1 MRQRIRTIVGQA
13 RRQARRPV
21 ALAATALLVLALAMP
36 GVAASPSFLWKVT
49 TPAGRSLYLAGSLH
63 LLSSEYYPLAPA
75 FEERFAE
82 ADLLVEEL
90 DMGEMAAPASQMLM
104 LQRGMM
110 PAGQTLES
118 VLAPDTFEAVKSKAA
133 ELGLPFAP
141 LQLFKPWALALTL
154 QGMEWQKAGYDAN
167 LGLDKHFYDKA
178 IEKGLQVQGLETL
191 AFQIGQFDSLSM
203 PLQDR
208 MLAESLKEMATAST
222 QVGEMARAW
231 KAGDAAAIERIVLA
245 DLKSEP
251 QMYDRLLVA
260 RNRTWLPKL
269 DALLTRPRPTFV
281 VVGAA
286 HLVGPDGLLAAFKAK
301 GYTVTQM

>member
-1 MRQRIRTIVGQA
+1 MQHLLHRLTTLAGRVS
-13 RRQARRPV
+13 RRSLAVATAALV
-21 ALAATALLVLALAMP
+21 ALVLTMP
-36 GVAASPSFLWKVT
+36 LIAASPSFLWKVT

-75 FEERFAE
+75 FDERFAE

-90 DMGEMAAPASQMLM
+90 DMAEMAAPASQMLM

-118 VLAPDTFEAVKSKAA
+118 VLAPDTLEAVKSKAA

-178 IEKGLQVQGLETL
+178 REKGLQVQGLETL
-191 AFQIGQFDSLSM
+191 AFQIGQFDGLSM

-208 MLAESLKEMATAST
+208 MLAESLKEMATASA

-231 KAGDAAAIERIVLA
+231 KAGDAVAIEKIVLA

-269 DALLTRPRPTFV
+269 DALLTRPKPAFV

>member
-1 MRQRIRTIVGQA
+1 MGQRLWTFAVETRRRA
-13 RRQARRPV
+13 RRRV
-21 ALAATALLVLALAMP
+21 AFGATVLVVFALALALA
-36 GVAASPSFLWKVT
+36 AASPSFLWKVT
-49 TPAGRSLYLAGSLH
+49 APSGRSLYLAGSLH

-90 DMGEMAAPASQMLM
+90 DMAEMTAPASQMLM

-118 VLAPDTFEAVKSKAA
+118 VLAPATLDAVKSKAA

-178 IEKGLQVQGLETL
+178 LERGLQVQGLETL
-191 AFQIGQFDSLSM
+191 AFQIGQFDGLSM

-208 MLAESLKEMATAST
+208 MLADSLKEMATTST
-222 QVGEMARAW
+222 QVGDMARAW
-231 KAGDAAAIERIVLA
+231 KAGDAAAIEKVVLA

-269 DALLTRPRPTFV
+269 EALLARPKPAFV

-286 HLVGPDGLLAAFKAK
+286 HLVGPDGLLAAFRAK
-301 GYTVTQM
+301 GYIVTQM

>member
-1 MRQRIRTIVGQA
+1 MQHLLHRLTALAGRVS
-13 RRQARRPV
+13 RRSLAVATAALV
-21 ALAATALLVLALAMP
+21 ALVLTMP
-36 GVAASPSFLWKVT
+36 LIAASPSFLWKVT

-75 FEERFAE
+75 FDERFAE

-90 DMGEMAAPASQMLM
+90 DMAEMAAPASQMLM

-118 VLAPDTFEAVKSKAA
+118 VLAPDTLEAVKSKAA

-167 LGLDKHFYDKA
+167 LGLDKHFYDTA
-178 IEKGLQVQGLETL
+178 REKGLQVQGLETL
-191 AFQIGQFDSLSM
+191 AFQIGQFDGLSM

-208 MLAESLKEMATAST
+208 MLAESLKEMATASA

-231 KAGDAAAIERIVLA
+231 KAGDAVAIEKIVLA

-269 DALLTRPRPTFV
+269 DALLTRPKPAFV